1 MKDFRRETVY
11 QIYPKSFNDSNG
23 DGIGDIKGITEKLDY
38 IESLGAGLVWLT
50 PFYSSPQNDN
60 GYDVAD
66 YCSVDPIYGTMED
79 VDELIAEAGK
89 RGIGLML
96 DMVFNHTST
105 EHEWFRKALSGDE
118 KYQKYYIFRD
128 GTPDTPPTNW
138 ISKFGGSAWEWAPEV
153 GKWYLHLF
161 DRTQAD
167 LNWDNPEVRK
177 ELQDVLLFWKEK
189 GIRAFRFDVVNLI
202 SKPAV
207 FEDDNEGD
215 GRRFYTDGPHIHEYL
230 KEMVKATGLTD
241 SVTVGEMSSTNLSDC
256 VRYSN
261 PDERELSMCFSFH
274 HLKTDYQDGDKW
286 RLGSN
291 DLDELKRLLSSW
303 QEGMQDGNGWN
314 ALFWCNH
321 DQPRIV
327 SRMGSEGRYYRE
339 SAKALATC
347 IHLMRGTPYVY
358 QGEELGMMN
367 AHYPSISCYRDVESL
382 NYYRIMLEEGRSEEE
397 AIEVLTS
404 RSRDNARTPMQWNR
418 SLNMGFTTGTSWLSI
433 PDNPKEINAEDET
446 SDEASVLSHYR
457 KLIKLRKD
465 LDVVAEGSI
474 KFLPSPYGVMLYE
487 RRYRNQVLK
496 VAVNLLSKD
505 AGLDVKLEGD
515 PVISSYDDFP
525 MEGTDKLRPFEAV
538 AYLSRL

>member
-23 DGIGDIKGITEKLDY
+23 DGIGDIRGITEKLDY

-89 RGIGLML
+89 HGIGLML

-105 EHEWFRKALSGDE
+105 EHEWFRKALEGDE
-118 KYQKYYIFRD
+118 RYQKYYIFRE
-128 GTPDTPPTNW
+128 GTPDNPPTNW
-138 ISKFGGSAWEWAPEV
+138 LSKFGGSAWEWAPEI

-177 ELQDVLLFWKEK
+177 ELQKVLLFWKDK

-202 SKPAV
+202 SKPEV
-207 FEDDNEGD
+207 FEDDTEGD

-230 KEMVKATGLTD
+230 KEMVASAGLTD

-256 VRYSN
+256 IMYSN

-286 RLGSN
+286 RLGEN
-291 DLDELKRLLSSW
+291 NLDELKRLLSTW
-303 QEGMQDGNGWN
+303 QEGMQEGNGWN

-327 SRMGSEGRYYRE
+327 SRMGSEGRYWRE

-367 AHYPSISCYRDVESL
+367 AHYPTISSYRDVESL
-382 NYYRIMLEEGRSEEE
+382 NYYKIMLEEGRSEDE
-397 AIEVLTS
+397 ALEVLS
-404 RSRDNARTPMQWNR
+404 ARSRDNARTPMQWNR
-418 SLNMGFTTGTSWLSI
+418 SENMGFTSGTPWLSI
-433 PDNPKEINAEDET
+433 PDNPQDINAEDEVG
-446 SDEASVLSHYR
+446 DEGSVLCCYR
-457 KLIKLRKD
+457 KLIRLRRD
-465 LDVVAEGSI
+465 LDVVAEGDI
-474 KFLPSPYGVMLYE
+474 RFLPSPYGVMLYE
-487 RRYRNQVLK
+487 RRLDGKVLS
-496 VAVNLLSKD
+496 VAVNLLEEE
-505 AGLDVKLEGD
+505 ALLPEALDGKL
-515 PVISSYDDFP
+515 VIGSYEDSPLD
-525 MEGTDKLRPFEAV
+525 GTSTLRPFEAV
-538 AYLSRL
+538 AYLN